1 MEVRTLGLA
10 QGSMNH
16 VKEMQGYAKCAQEA
30 LYTSY

>member
-1 MEVRTLGLA
+1 MEAQPLGLV